1 MGKNNVYMKRWLSD
15 KKRFADLINGSLFQ
29 GKQIFLPENMRVEDS
44 EQGLILKKP
53 KGEESTIQRYRD
65 ITMAAEDGTRIV
77 VLACENQDEI
87 HYAMPV
93 RGMLYDALSYV
104 DQVSQ
109 IKKVRRENKELEG
122 SAEFLSGLKKTDHLY
137 PVITII
143 FYYGEEKWDGKIDLH
158 GLLGIDR
165 KEYSLLKTYVPNYR
179 INLIEPKRLENL
191 KCFQTDL
198 QIIFGM
204 LKYRKSKTELQSY
217 MNSNKEY
224 FSNIDEDSYNAAKV
238 LLGSESSLKAEKQES
253 GGIDMC
259 KALDDLYQDG
269 VNEGRE
275 QGIRALMQDYLD
287 EGYDR
292 EKILEKLQKI
302 FSLSREKAELYYM
315 KFHQPQE

>member
-53 KGEESTIQRYRD
+53 KGEEITIQRYRD

-122 SAEFLSGLKKTDHLY
+122 SAEFLSGL
-137 PVITII
+137 
-143 FYYGEEKWDGKIDLH
+143 
-158 GLLGIDR
+158 
-165 KEYSLLKTYVPNYR
+165 
-179 INLIEPKRLENL
+179 
-191 KCFQTDL
+191 
-198 QIIFGM
+198 
-204 LKYRKSKTELQSY
+204 
-217 MNSNKEY
+217 
-224 FSNIDEDSYNAAKV
+224 
-238 LLGSESSLKAEKQES
+238 
-253 GGIDMC
+253 
-259 KALDDLYQDG
+259 
-269 VNEGRE
+269 
-275 QGIRALMQDYLD
+275 
-287 EGYDR
+287 
-292 EKILEKLQKI
+292 
-302 FSLSREKAELYYM
+302 
-315 KFHQPQE
+315 